1 MRSVSVREV
10 RALLPGLEEELAR
23 TGEIVLTR
31 RGRPI
36 ARLTP
41 VDGAAA
47 ARPRRPNL
55 AEFRASMPFQETPSE
70 VLVREDRDARD

>member
-41 VDGAAA
+41 VEGATAS
-47 ARPRRPNL
+47 RPRRPSH
-55 AEFRASMPFQETPSE
+55 AEFRAGMPFQEIPSE
-70 VLVREDRDARD
+70 VLIREDRDSRD